1 MNLKTTILI
10 LAAAGFPILILIP
23 AQVLLTLKAKKPLLQ
38 LLPPLLCLL
47 AMAVTMVLL
56 PEEGLWKLLTM
67 LYLILLLIL
76 CGTGWVIAWSIKKSR
91 RT

>member
-1 MNLKTTILI
+1 MIII

-23 AQVLLTLKAKKPLLQ
+23 AQVLLTLKAKKPILQ
-38 LLPPLLCLL
+38 MLPPLLCIL
-47 AMAVTMVLL
+47 AMAVIMVLL
-56 PEEGLWKLLTM
+56 PEEGILKLLTI

-91 RT
+91 RS

>member
-1 MNLKTTILI
+1 MDLKTMILI
-10 LAAAGFPILILIP
+10 LAAAGFPIFILIP
-23 AQVLLTLKAKKPLLQ
+23 AQVLLTLKARKPMLQ
-38 LLPPLLCLL
+38 LLPPLLCIL
-47 AMAVTMVLL
+47 AMGAAMGLF
-56 PEEGLWKLLTM
+56 PDEGILKLLIM